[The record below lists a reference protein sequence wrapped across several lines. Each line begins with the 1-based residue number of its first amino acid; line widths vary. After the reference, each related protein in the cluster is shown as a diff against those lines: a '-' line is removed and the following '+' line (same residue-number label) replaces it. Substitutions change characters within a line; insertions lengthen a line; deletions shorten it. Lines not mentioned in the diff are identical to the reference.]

1 MNNLTF
7 LELAAK
13 NARRCEESFHR
24 IEMWSETDW
33 MTAVAGE
40 VGEAANLIKK
50 RRRLS
55 TPNNTQEKNYNAE
68 LHINNVIDELADAV
82 IYIDLLCTRMGGN
95 LEEGIRRKFK
105 EVSKRVGS
113 VVELYEL

>member
-13 NARRCEESFHR
+13 NARRCEEAFHPI
-24 IEMWSETDW
+24 IEWSETDW

-40 VGEAANLIKK
+40 VGEAANIIKK

-55 TPNNTQEKNYNAE
+55 TSNTQEGNYFSE
-68 LHINNVIDELADAV
+68 LHVNNVVNELADAV
-82 IYIDLLCTRMGGN
+82 IYIDLLCTRMGGS
-95 LEEGIRRKFK
+95 LEEGIRRKFN
-105 EVSKRVGS
+105 EVSKRVNSS
-113 VVELYEL
+113 VTM